1 MFTQAI
7 FTTFGPKTQELVM
20 ISSMARGMVKE
31 QRSRSEIAKFAMKMF
46 LAVSKTC
53 WWLGFFKI
61 SAGCLTEAYL
71 VGQESAHKQNIWE
84 NSKGDGHTVQQY
96 HQPFI
101 EHFQPEGEAF

>member
-53 WWLGFFKI
+53 
-61 SAGCLTEAYL
+61 
-71 VGQESAHKQNIWE
+71 
-84 NSKGDGHTVQQY
+84 
-96 HQPFI
+96 
-101 EHFQPEGEAF
+101 